1 MEDARALPF
10 SAYSDPN
17 VMNLELDRIFR
28 REWIAVCPEIAL
40 SAKGDYTT
48 IEIAGEPIAVVRGQ
62 DGELRALSNV
72 CRHRGS
78 PLLEGTGN
86 LSANIV
92 CPYHAWAYD
101 DRGEMKGAPQT
112 GAVVIDRA
120 AHCLPTFRL
129 EVWSGI
135 VFVNL
140 DAEAEPLARRLSGI
154 EKYRKNVDAESH
166 THAKPLTEEPWR
178 WNCNWKMAYENGS
191 ENYHLS
197 MVHPVSL
204 KDHPTGGGFNLE
216 GSASWTAT
224 ASRIGDDWGAYHL
237 MVCIRPCFVGVFSAN
252 QQIWLSV
259 LPTGAEECLVY
270 GGSLAASDA
279 AAAESNQF
287 FHAFMSEDKEMC
299 EKVQPA
305 MRARKSEGGQLVE
318 MERTIFDFQQYLGAK
333 LFDQTPA
340 KGWSSPR
347 AVEL

>member
-1 MEDARALPF
+1 MTVNDLREGCALPMEDARALPF

-140 DAEAEPLARRLSGI
+140 DAEAEPLAP
-154 EKYRKNVDAESH
+154 EAE
-166 THAKPLTEEPWR
+166 L
-178 WNCNWKMAYENGS
+178 
-191 ENYHLS
+191 L
-197 MVHPVSL
+197 
-204 KDHPTGGGFNLE
+204 
-216 GSASWTAT
+216 GSAASSRRGLRSRRSRRTSWRGSGRSTQTRRRGRSWRQGIA
-224 ASRIGDDWGAYHL
+224 L
-237 MVCIRPCFVGVFSAN
+237 MDRQVHSGRQGV
-252 QQIWLSV
+252 
-259 LPTGAEECLVY
+259 
-270 GGSLAASDA
+270 
-279 AAAESNQF
+279 
-287 FHAFMSEDKEMC
+287 
-299 EKVQPA
+299 
-305 MRARKSEGGQLVE
+305 
-318 MERTIFDFQQYLGAK
+318 AK
-333 LFDQTPA
+333 A
-340 KGWSSPR
+340 
-347 AVEL
+347 